1 MATEQTEEIEAM
13 ENSIRV
19 SHPGFSNDKYSLLVI
34 VGEHSRPGL
43 VDYVVA
49 EIERGIRS
57 WDVDLTACNL
67 DEQLKLFV
75 SRHSACFSE
84 ELKGQRTLQHS
95 GDVLETQVVVDP
107 SHMCVCSEVRRLI
120 SDVSHHKL
128 LVLAGQ
134 CVEETGDL
142 VLQTGCFSLHD
153 FIQIF
158 ADEEIGELLSSADPT
173 QKASLTLCCPNSG
186 VWKNSVL
193 ETHNLQDF
201 IEIKTNPPTVLPE
214 MEGLQEFTEYLSE
227 SLEPQS
233 PFDLLEPPST
243 VGFLKLSRPCCYI
256 FPGGRG
262 DSAFFA
268 VNGFNVLVNGG
279 SDPRSCFWK
288 LVRHLDRVDSM
299 LLTHVGVDNLP
310 GVNSLLQRKTAELEE
325 EQSAGSQSNEDW
337 MKNLISPEIGVVFLN
352 APDRLK
358 KLQGDAKVLRSSDQA
373 AFTLQQLER
382 LMITP
387 EPLFRTGTS
396 NIDPVILFQKMGVGR
411 LELYV
416 LNPVK
421 GSKEYEAF
429 VQSWPGNSSSMKG
442 SEIPLPCLV
451 SICALLV
458 WHPAS
463 PQEKIIR
470 VLFPGCTPQ
479 AKILEGLEKL
489 KHLDFLK
496 QPVVSLRDLEVSKS
510 DKQPKRAESRESLK
524 SAPKD
529 PRPGSA
535 ALKDK
540 LGRGD
545 IKKQDPKGKTKG
557 TNDVTPK
564 EGKEGEDKTKP
575 KEGDIKPKPT
585 KTDKVVT
592 KKEPLKDDKKEIKK
606 REEKTP
612 AVVSKKEENGEKKKE
627 VVKKES
633 PSVKSVKKDIKPEPK
648 KEVKKELKADDKKQT
663 KTPGKEVKKAT
674 GGSVTPASSAA
685 DLKKTSGK
693 NGTLKKDGAA
703 LKKEVNNKGTKPKTG
718 KKEQEGLKASGA
730 SEVDADR
737 SKMSTPEDMTADF
750 EKLREEQEQQDGCTD
765 EGNTKTESKGVEPA
779 ASESMGDSH
788 ELNGARTGEA
798 ENLDSPEKFR
808 CMDTLGN
815 PSKVAGPPSP
825 LAKTPKSD
833 RSVNFDLTP
842 TEYRLLDGVLKDGL
856 KNGQEDACASSD
868 EKTLELVSPPGSGPN
883 SAGHTPFHQSPEEE
897 GLGSGEDSSLG
908 AKMSSLGFED
918 SRLTGSCRNSESG
931 CPKSNPENNSSS
943 SQDKHSSFLSLSP
956 FKDMLPDVSPTI
968 TTPSLPAEVGSPHS
982 TEVDE
987 SLSVSF
993 EQVLPP
999 VSESPKEDSD
1009 RLYSNGHFVDPDPK
1023 VGMSLPLRTS
1033 HNIRPPCDGSEG
1045 RLPGPQGVLPEIPP
1059 HDVDLCLVSPCEFKH
1074 PKSPENQLHQLSPGL
1089 ANPSPRDISEDSDLS
1104 QELAKPLAQRCMG
1117 NDRHSPQGQETP
1129 PTSASESLPTAS
1141 DSDVPPGTEDCPS
1154 ITADCALDSDE
1165 DSAGLFPPQQP
1176 HDRPGSRSSHRGGHL
1191 SAQDPPPAPMKDLP
1205 PLPSQ
1210 PGACMADPEAEAQGK
1225 SAKSLAAKSK
1235 KSTGV
1240 AQRPGLAN
1248 SVVQNSKAKSGT
1260 QGSSSGTV
1268 RSSPSLDTRPPS
1280 RSTTTSSRAG
1290 TARPATA
1297 GSVGSRASGPG
1308 GAPVCLDLAYL
1319 PSGRAAATVD
1329 VEFFRRLRSS
1339 CYIVSGDEPLK
1350 EAVMRPILDAL
1361 LEGKTAWPG
1370 VQVTLIPTFDSLTM
1384 HEWYQETHEK
1394 QRELG
1399 ITVLGSN
1406 STVAM
1411 QEETF
1416 PACKVEF

>member
-1 MATEQTEEIEAM
+1 MGAEPWPQQPAAHRSSQYLSSCPLTVPC
-13 ENSIRV
+13 SLSSVPPV
-19 SHPGFSNDKYSLLVI
+19 SS
-34 VGEHSRPGL
+34 
-43 VDYVVA
+43 
-49 EIERGIRS
+49 
-57 WDVDLTACNL
+57 
-67 DEQLKLFV
+67 
-75 SRHSACFSE
+75 
-84 ELKGQRTLQHS
+84 GQRTLQHS
-95 GDVLETQVVVDP
+95 GDVLDTQVVVNP
-107 SHMCVCSEVRRLI
+107 SQLCVCSEVRRLI
-120 SDVSHHKL
+120 SDVSRHKL

-158 ADEEIGELLSSADPT
+158 ADEEIGELLSSADPS
-173 QKASLTLCCPNSG
+173 QKASLTLSCPNSG
-186 VWKNSVL
+186 IWTNSVL
-193 ETHNLQDF
+193 EKHNLQDF
-201 IEIKTNPPTVLPE
+201 IEIKTNPPTILPE

-288 LVRHLDRVDSM
+288 LVRHLDRVDSV

-337 MKNLISPEIGVVFLN
+337 VKNLISPEIGVVFLN
-352 APDRLK
+352 APERLK
-358 KLQGDAKVLRSSDQA
+358 TCLGDPKVLRSCDQVA
-373 AFTLQQLER
+373 LTLQNLER

-387 EPLFRTGTS
+387 DPLYRSTSS
-396 NIDPVILFQKMGVGR
+396 NIEPVILFQKMGVGR

-421 GSKEYEAF
+421 GSKEHDAF
-429 VQSWPGNSSSMKG
+429 MNNWPGSSSNLKG
-442 SEIPLPCLV
+442 SEIPLTCLV

-479 AKILEGLEKL
+479 NKILEGLEKL

-496 QPVVSLRDLEVSKS
+496 YPVVSLRDLEVSKS

-524 SAPKD
+524 SGPRD
-529 PRPGSA
+529 SRPGSA
-535 ALKDK
+535 ALKEK

-545 IKKQDPKGKTKG
+545 FKKQDPKGKAKG
-557 TNDVTPK
+557 SNDVAPK
-564 EGKEGEDKTKP
+564 EKKDGDDKPKS
-575 KEGDIKPKPT
+575 KEGDVKPKLQ
-585 KTDKVVT
+585 KLDKVAT
-592 KKEPLKDDKKEIKK
+592 KKEPVKDDKKEVKK
-606 REEKTP
+606 KDEKP
-612 AVVSKKEENGEKKKE
+612 GIGIFKKEENGEKKKE
-627 VVKKES
+627 FAKKES
-633 PSVKSVKKDIKPEPK
+633 PAAKLKKDMKQDL
-648 KEVKKELKADDKKQT
+648 KEVKKEVKTEEKKQT
-663 KTPGKEVKKAT
+663 KVPSKEVKKPT
-674 GGSVTPASSAA
+674 GGSAATTSSAVEP
-685 DLKKTSGK
+685 KKIPSK
-693 NGTLKKDGAA
+693 NGSLKKDATS
-703 LKKEVNNKGTKPKTG
+703 KKEVMNKGTKPKTG
-718 KKEQEGLKASGA
+718 KKDQETLKSSGT
-730 SEVDADR
+730 SEMDADR
-737 SKMSTPEDMTADF
+737 SKMSTPEDMTAEF
-750 EKLREEQEQQDGCTD
+750 EKLREEQGQQGGCTD
-765 EGNTKTESKGVEPA
+765 EENTKVVKGAVEKVTSENLESDNK
-779 ASESMGDSH
+779 
-788 ELNGARTGEA
+788 LNGAKAGEA

-808 CMDTLGN
+808 SMDTLGN
-815 PSKVAGPPSP
+815 PTKSVGPPSP

-842 TEYRLLDGVLKDGL
+842 TEYRLLDGALKDGL
-856 KNGQEDACASSD
+856 LRNGQEDACASSD

-908 AKMSSLGFED
+908 AKVSSLGFED
-918 SRLTGSCRNSESG
+918 SRLMGSCRNSESG
-931 CPKSNPENNSSS
+931 CPKSNLENNSSS

-956 FKDMLPDVSPTI
+956 FKDMMPDVSPTI

-999 VSESPKEDSD
+999 LCESPKEDISD
-1009 RLYSNGHFVDPDPK
+1009 RLFSNGHFVDPESK
-1023 VGMSLPLRTS
+1023 MGMSLPLRTS
-1033 HNIRPPCDGSEG
+1033 HNRPPGDGSEG
-1045 RLPGPQGVLPEIPP
+1045 RLPGPQGLIPEVVP

-1074 PKSPENQLHQLSPGL
+1074 PKSPENQQHQLSPGL
-1089 ANPSPRDISEDSDLS
+1089 ANPSPRDLSEDSDLS
-1104 QELAKPLAQRCMG
+1104 QELAKPLAQRYMG
-1117 NDRHSPQGQETP
+1117 NNRHSPQGQETP

-1154 ITADCALDSDE
+1154 ITADCALDSDD
-1165 DSAGLFPPQQP
+1165 DSGSIFPPQQG
-1176 HDRPGSRSSHRGGHL
+1176 HDRPNSRNSHRGTHF
-1191 SAQDPPPAPMKDLP
+1191 SSQDPPPAPMKDLP
-1205 PLPSQ
+1205 PLPPQ
-1210 PGACMADPEAEAQGK
+1210 PGACMADPESEAK
-1225 SAKSLAAKSK
+1225 SAKSTAAKSK
-1235 KSTGV
+1235 KSTG
-1240 AQRPGLAN
+1240 AMQRPGLSN
-1248 SVVQNSKAKSGT
+1248 SSAQSSKMKSST
-1260 QGSSSGTV
+1260 LGSSSGSV
-1268 RSSPSLDTRPPS
+1268 RASSSLDTRPPS
-1280 RSTTTSSRAG
+1280 RSTTASSRTGANRPTG
-1290 TARPATA
+1290 T
-1297 GSVGSRASGPG
+1297 SVSKASAAD

-1329 VEFFRRLRSS
+1329 VNFFRRLRSS
-1339 CYIVSGDEPLK
+1339 CYIVSGDEPVK

-1384 HEWYQETHEK
+1384 HEWYQETHER

>member
-1 MATEQTEEIEAM
+1 MATEQTGEIDAM
-13 ENSIRV
+13 ENSIRT
-19 SHPGFSNDKYSLLVI
+19 SHPGFSNEKYSLLVI

-57 WDVDLTACNL
+57 WDVDLMACNL

-75 SRHSACFSE
+75 SRHSAFFSE
-84 ELKGQRTLQHS
+84 EVKGQRTLQHS
-95 GDVLETQVVVDP
+95 GDVLETQVVVNP
-107 SHMCVCSEVRRLI
+107 SHLCMCSEVRRLI
-120 SDVSHHKL
+120 SDVSRHKL

-173 QKASLTLCCPNSG
+173 QKASLTLGCPNSG

-193 ETHNLQDF
+193 EKHNLQDF

-233 PFDLLEPPST
+233 PFELLEPPST

-268 VNGFNVLVNGG
+268 VNGFNILVNGG

-299 LLTHVGVDNLP
+299 LLTHIGVDNLP
-310 GVNSLLQRKTAELEE
+310 GVNSLLQRKSAELEE
-325 EQSAGSQSNEDW
+325 EQSNGSQNNEDW
-337 MKNLISPEIGVVFLN
+337 MKNLISPEVGVVFLN
-352 APDRLK
+352 APERLK
-358 KLQGDAKVLRSSDQA
+358 TLLGDPKILRSCDQA
-373 AFTLQQLER
+373 ALTLQYLER

-387 EPLFRTGTS
+387 EPLYRSNSS
-396 NIDPVILFQKMGVGR
+396 NIEPVILFQKMGVGR
-411 LELYV
+411 LEMYV

-429 VQSWPGNSSSMKG
+429 LQNWPGNG
-442 SEIPLPCLV
+442 STIKASEMPLPCLV

-479 AKILEGLEKL
+479 SKILEGLEKL

-496 QPVVSLRDLEVSKS
+496 HPVVCLRDLETSKS

-524 SAPKD
+524 SASKD
-529 PRPGSA
+529 SRLGNA
-535 ALKDK
+535 VVKEK
-540 LGRGD
+540 LSRID
-545 IKKQDPKGKTKG
+545 IKKQDPKGKAKG
-557 TNDVTPK
+557 TNDIASK
-564 EGKEGEDKTKP
+564 EGKESEDKPKS
-575 KEGDIKPKPT
+575 KEGDVKPKPQ
-585 KTDKVVT
+585 KLDKVVT
-592 KKEPLKDDKKEIKK
+592 KKEPMKDDKKEVKK
-606 REEKTP
+606 KEEKP
-612 AVVSKKEENGEKKKE
+612 ATGISKKEENGEKKKE
-627 VVKKES
+627 PVKKE
-633 PSVKSVKKDIKPEPK
+633 PLAAKSRKDIKPDLK
-648 KEVKKELKADDKKQT
+648 KEMKKELKVEEKKQT
-663 KTPGKEVKKAT
+663 KVPGKDIKKPAT
-674 GGSVTPASSAA
+674 ASAAAASSAG
-685 DLKKTSGK
+685 DQKKTSGK
-693 NGTLKKDGAA
+693 NGTLKKEMS
-703 LKKEVNNKGTKPKTG
+703 LKKEAINKGAKPKTG
-718 KKEQEGLKASGA
+718 KKDQENLKTSGA
-730 SEVDADR
+730 TEVDADR
-737 SKMSTPEDMTADF
+737 SKMSTPEDMTAEF
-750 EKLREEQEQQDGCTD
+750 EKLREEQGQQDRCTD
-765 EGNTKTESKGVEPA
+765 EENTKTECKVIENQTEKLE
-779 ASESMGDSH
+779 ESNGM
-788 ELNGARTGEA
+788 NGARTEET

-808 CMDTLGN
+808 SMDTFGN
-815 PSKVAGPPSP
+815 PTKSIGPSSP

-833 RSVNFDLTP
+833 RSVNFDVTP
-842 TEYRLLDGVLKDGL
+842 TEYRLLDGALKDSL
-856 KNGQEDACASSD
+856 LRNGQEDACASSD

-883 SAGHTPFHQSPEEE
+883 SAGHTPFHQSPEEDC
-897 GLGSGEDSSLG
+897 LGSGEDSSLG
-908 AKMSSLGFED
+908 AKD
-918 SRLTGSCRNSESG
+918 SRVMGSCRNSESG
-931 CPKSNPENNSSS
+931 CLKSNLENNSSS
-943 SQDKHSSFLSLSP
+943 SQDKHSSYLVLSP

-999 VSESPKEDSD
+999 LCESPMEEMGD
-1009 RLYSNGHFVDPDPK
+1009 RLFSNGHFVDPDSK

-1033 HNIRPPCDGSEG
+1033 HNIRPPGDGSEG
-1045 RLPGPQGVLPEIPP
+1045 RLPGPQGLLTEVPP

-1074 PKSPENQLHQLSPGL
+1074 HKSPENQQHQISPGL
-1089 ANPSPRDISEDSDLS
+1089 ANPSPHDLSEDSDLS
-1104 QELAKPLAQRCMG
+1104 QELAKPLAQRCTG
-1117 NDRHSPQGQETP
+1117 NNRHSPQGQETP

-1154 ITADCALDSDE
+1154 ITADCALDSDD
-1165 DSAGLFPPQQP
+1165 DSAGIFPPQQP
-1176 HDRPGSRSSHRGGHL
+1176 HDLPSSRSSHRGTHF
-1191 SAQDPPPAPMKDLP
+1191 SSQDPPPAPMKDLP
-1205 PLPSQ
+1205 PLPPQ
-1210 PGACMADPEAEAQGK
+1210 PGACMADPEPEAQAKNTKSTITKPKK
-1225 SAKSLAAKSK
+1225 SA
-1235 KSTGV
+1235 GV
-1240 AQRPGLAN
+1240 TQRPGTSN
-1248 SVVQNSKAKSGT
+1248 SSVQSSKTKSGT
-1260 QGSSSGTV
+1260 LGSSSGSL
-1268 RSSPSLDTRPPS
+1268 RASSSLDTRPPS
-1280 RSTTTSSRAG
+1280 RGTASSRTG
-1290 TARPATA
+1290 TTRPPAA
-1297 GSVGSRASGPG
+1297 GSLGTKAGAAG
-1308 GAPVCLDLAYL
+1308 GVPVCLDLAYL
-1319 PSGRAAATVD
+1319 PSSFAAATVD

-1384 HEWYQETHEK
+1384 HEWYQETHER